1 MIRWSFIMCLCGNAT
16 SFSIAYHHMLVVAS
30 RACRWSHLRQLVGIL
45 PSPLQTSP
53 PAMADVSS
61 KHTRRLA
68 CGSAHTFPA
77 TSPPVKYTHYI
88 FEQWMLIIRARRS
101 LDLRA
106 QPSPQAMFARVRGG
120 APASMRVKCNDTRP
134 ACHRSF
140 YGLFLPLTVLN
151 VSVFRTR

>member
-1 MIRWSFIMCLCGNAT
+1 MA
-16 SFSIAYHHMLVVAS
+16 AS

-61 KHTRRLA
+61 KHIRMLG
-68 CGSAHTFPA
+68 CGSAQTLPA
-77 TSPPVKYTHYI
+77 TSPLVKSTHYT
-88 FEQWMLIIRARRS
+88 FEQRTLIIRARRS

-106 QPSPQAMFARVRGG
+106 QPSPPAMFARVWGG

-140 YGLFLPLTVLN
+140 LRLVSAFDGSDRQRLPDGLTEHMFDYIIALVQE
-151 VSVFRTR
+151 